1 MKYIITNKDN
11 EIIHISDTIGYQENG
26 NILVDNGSLAIAK
39 APNEKMGV
47 YEVEDV
53 AEGICERKYC
63 YTEEQGF
70 YKNPNYREPEP
81 TETEK
86 IVKLQEQI
94 TDLQLALA
102 ELVEGGNV

>member
-86 IVKLQEQI
+86 IVKGVRRDGQCI
-94 TDLQLALA
+94 
-102 ELVEGGNV
+102 

>member
-47 YEVEDV
+47 YEVESV
-53 AEGICERKYC
+53 AEEISERKYC

-70 YKNPNYREPEP
+70 YKN
-81 TETEK
+81 TE
-86 IVKLQEQI
+86 
-94 TDLQLALA
+94 
-102 ELVEGGNV
+102 